1 VDHVDRPR
9 ALAVLLAFDEAECI
23 GRTVREAKAALP
35 DADVLVVDDG
45 SADGT
50 AQEALAAGALV
61 ARHPINLG
69 VSAAESTGLAYAVR
83 HGYGAV
89 VRMDGDGQHD
99 PAFAGA
105 LLDAVREGTDL
116 VVGTRFGEV
125 KSFESTPLRRAGNS
139 LLSAMVSA
147 LCRQKVTDP
156 TSGFRAFS
164 PRGAAF
170 FAGVHPHDYPEP
182 ESLLMA
188 HRQGFRI
195 REVPVRMRPRTS
207 GRSSLTPGRSAYYMV
222 KTSLALTLELLRAR

>member
-1 VDHVDRPR
+1 
-9 ALAVLLAFDEAECI
+9 
-23 GRTVREAKAALP
+23 
-35 DADVLVVDDG
+35 
-45 SADGT
+45 
-50 AQEALAAGALV
+50 

-69 VSAAESTGLAYAVR
+69 VSAAESTGLAFAR
-83 HGYGAV
+83 RRGYGAV

-105 LLDAVREGTDL
+105 LLEAVRGGADL
-116 VVGTRFGEV
+116 AVGTRFGDLR
-125 KSFESTPLRRAGNS
+125 SFESTALRRAGNAF
-139 LLSAMVSA
+139 LSKVVSV

-164 PRGAAF
+164 ARAAAY
-170 FAGVHPHDYPEP
+170 FAGIHPHDYPEP

>member
-1 VDHVDRPR
+1 MDRPR
-9 ALAVLLAFDEAECI
+9 TLALLLAFDEAACV
-23 GRTVREAKAALP
+23 GQTVREVKAALP

-69 VSAAESTGLAYAVR
+69 VSAAESTGLAYAAR
-83 HGYGAV
+83 RGYGAV

-105 LLDAVREGTDL
+105 LLDAVREGADL
-116 VVGTRFGEV
+116 AVGTRFGEV
-125 KSFESTPLRRAGNS
+125 RSFESTALRRVGNGF
-139 LLSAMVSA
+139 LSAVVSA
-147 LCRQKVTDP
+147 LCRQKLTDP

-170 FAGVHPHDYPEP
+170 FAGVQPHDYPEP

-195 REVPVRMRPRTS
+195 REVPVRMRPRTT
-207 GRSSLTPGRSAYYMV
+207 GRSSLTAGRSAYYMV

>member
-1 VDHVDRPR
+1 
-9 ALAVLLAFDEAECI
+9 VLLALDEEACI
-23 GRTVREAKAALP
+23 AHTVREVKVALP

-45 SADGT
+45 SSDDT
-50 AQEALAAGALV
+50 AREALTAGAMV

-69 VSAAESTGLAYAVR
+69 VSAAEATGLSYAHR
-83 HGYGAV
+83 EGYSAV

-99 PAFAGA
+99 PVFASA
-105 LLDAVREGTDL
+105 LLSAVRDGADL
-116 VVGTRFGEV
+116 AVGTRFAELR
-125 KSFESTPLRRAGNS
+125 SFESTALRRAGNAF
-139 LLSAMVSA
+139 LSSVVSA
-147 LCRQKVTDP
+147 LCGQKVTDP

-164 PRGAAF
+164 ARGAAF

-195 REVPVRMRPRTS
+195 REVPVRMRARTT
-207 GRSSLTPGRSAYYMV
+207 GKSSLTPGRSAYYMV

>member
-1 VDHVDRPR
+1 MDRPR
-9 ALAVLLAFDEAECI
+9 TLALLLALDEVACI
-23 GRTVREAKAALP
+23 GQAVREVKAALP

-45 SADGT
+45 SEDGT
-50 AQEALAAGALV
+50 AKEALAAGALV

-69 VSAAESTGLAYAVR
+69 VSAAESTGLEYARR

-105 LLDAVREGTDL
+105 LLDAVRDGADL

-125 KSFESTPLRRAGNS
+125 RSFESTALRRAGNAF
-139 LLSAMVSA
+139 LCAVVSA
-147 LCRQKVTDP
+147 LCRQKLTDP

-207 GRSSLTPGRSAYYMV
+207 GHSSLTPGRSAYYMV

>member
-1 VDHVDRPR
+1 VDPARP
-9 ALAVLLAFDEAECI
+9 LAVLLAFGEEACI
-23 GRTVREAKAALP
+23 GRTVREVQAALP
-35 DADVLVVDDG
+35 GADVLVVDDG
-45 SADGT
+45 STDRT

-69 VSAAESTGLAYAVR
+69 VAAAESTGLEYARR

-105 LLDAVREGTDL
+105 LLDAVREGADL
-116 VVGTRFGEV
+116 AVGTRFGDLR
-125 KSFESTPLRRAGNS
+125 SFESTPLRRAGNAF
-139 LLSAMVSA
+139 LSSVVSA

-164 PRGAAF
+164 ARAAAF
-170 FAGVHPHDYPEP
+170 FAEVQPHDYPEP

-188 HRQGFRI
+188 HRQGFRL